1 MLKELL
7 TAYKPVDTSQM
18 RSTDFLTRQ
27 KEIELDKIRRVLKG
41 SGFTRVSM
49 CPLCGSSDSK
59 LELTKHSIDLLH
71 CLVCDV
77 RYSARIPADLNDI
90 YDDVHYVVHSKE
102 DSDEH
107 FKYRRTRFGSERVNI
122 LEALC
127 GDLTDK
133 QILDIGCGTGFFIS
147 SAAEKCKHVYGAEF
161 SDIRRGEA
169 MRRTGLTVFSQS
181 LEKLPKRDFDII
193 TAFDVLEHVPEPIP
207 FMRSIDE
214 ILNPDGYLFLFVP
227 NFDSFSMTVMREYS
241 PAVDSTEH
249 VLLYNHSSLR
259 FLAKIFD
266 YEIVYTETQ
275 GMDIDNILSMSEYLH
290 KPTDKYLVEW
300 KHELQAMINAAQC
313 ADSLRIILKKSR
325 I

>member
-7 TAYKPVDTSQM
+7 KVYRSVDTSLM
-18 RSTDFLTRQ
+18 RSAEFLMQ
-27 KEIELDKIRRVLKG
+27 QEKIELDKIKRVLNG
-41 SGFTRVSM
+41 SGFKDVSM
-49 CPLCGSSDSK
+49 CPLCESK
-59 LELTKHSIDLLH
+59 DNELELTKHSINLMH

-107 FKYRRTRFGSERVNI
+107 FNYRRTRFGSERVNI

-147 SAAEKCKHVYGAEF
+147 AASEKCEHVYGSEY
-161 SDIRRGEA
+161 SDIRRTEA
-169 MRRTGLTVFSQS
+169 VRRTGLTVFSET

-214 ILNPDGYLFLFVP
+214 ILNQDGYLFIYVP
-227 NFDSFSMTVMREYS
+227 NFDSFSMMVMRDHS
-241 PAVDSTEH
+241 PAVDATEH

-259 FLAKIFD
+259 FLAEVFD
-266 YEIVYTETQ
+266 YEIVYAETH

-290 KPTDKYLVEW
+290 KPTDKFLVEW
-300 KHELQAMINAAQC
+300 KRELQAMINAAQC
-313 ADSLRIILKKSR
+313 ADSLRIILKKR
-325 I
+325 